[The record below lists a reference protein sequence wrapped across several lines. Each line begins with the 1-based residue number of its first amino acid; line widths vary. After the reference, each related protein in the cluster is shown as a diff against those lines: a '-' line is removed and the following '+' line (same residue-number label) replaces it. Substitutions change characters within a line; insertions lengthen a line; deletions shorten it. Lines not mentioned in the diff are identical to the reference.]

1 MDYSYNVFIYIL
13 KLENFGCVDFQ
24 TDGEK
29 WEYKNI
35 YIFICVP
42 KMNISLIGLQCY
54 VAAEGQHIVVNAGSF
69 FIILILLFSAS
80 QICPGD
86 PTALFEVPGQILEA
100 LL

>member
-1 MDYSYNVFIYIL
+1 MVR
-13 KLENFGCVDFQ
+13 
-24 TDGEK
+24 
-29 WEYKNI
+29 EYKK

-69 FIILILLFSAS
+69 FSILILLFSAS

-86 PTALFEVPGQILEA
+86 PTALFEVPRTDFRSTA
-100 LL
+100 LIGLQ